1 MANPIAYNSGT
12 TVSGCI
18 NKGTISFAVDNLNYS
33 TRPGN
38 LNWYA
43 GGDNTN
49 KYIIISDTFSQGVD
63 TQANSRPTMWATSA
77 QTDSELLKWINGL
90 PARSGQSTFSTL
102 LDAISWLEGQGKY
115 LISNQHYPQI
125 VTSGMVLNL
134 DAGFTGSYP
143 NVGTNW
149 YTINS
154 GSTGTLNNGPTW
166 NNLGPSSNFS
176 FDGTN
181 DYYELTNRDTSLE
194 FQPNQPYTCMVFYRS
209 PVTGTQSGA
218 LIADMQD
225 SGTPAYPG
233 WDIWFNN
240 GDIGNTISMHL
251 ISDWPAN
258 AIKVAVDYNF
268 NNLLNR
274 WLCFGYTYDGSV
286 PTNSGDTLNSVDF
299 YLNGQTYSNGKQLG
313 SINKTHGDGFNTPV
327 TTITYNP
334 NQRFRVASRW
344 SASGW
349 VTGSQTS
356 VAKVLVYNRKLTANE
371 FAQNFYQG
379 PIVTSGLTF
388 AIDAGN
394 LVSYGGVGTTVYD
407 LVTTGTTGTL
417 TNGPTWTYLSGGTF
431 SFDGTDD
438 NLNFS
443 SYPNLTNNFT
453 LSFWFR
459 TTVIPSGYKG
469 IVTTWTSGQA
479 SQSSYGV
486 QFKNDGTLEPV
497 RPVGS
502 NWNTITSSTNVTN
515 GNWYHCTVVYNTSGT
530 FLYLNSV
537 LNASNSATGNL
548 NTPLGFRIGSD
559 ISGTNNWNGSVSN
572 VQIYNRALSSNEIN
586 QNFEA
591 YRGRFG
597 V

>member
-1 MANPIAYNSGT
+1 
-12 TVSGCI
+12 
-18 NKGTISFAVDNLNYS
+18 
-33 TRPGN
+33 
-38 LNWYA
+38 
-43 GGDNTN
+43 
-49 KYIIISDTFSQGVD
+49 
-63 TQANSRPTMWATSA
+63 
-77 QTDSELLKWINGL
+77 
-90 PARSGQSTFSTL
+90 
-102 LDAISWLEGQGKY
+102 
-115 LISNQHYPQI
+115 
-125 VTSGMVLNL
+125 
-134 DAGFTGSYP
+134 
-143 NVGTNW
+143 
-149 YTINS
+149 
-154 GSTGTLNNGPTW
+154 
-166 NNLGPSSNFS
+166 
-176 FDGTN
+176 
-181 DYYELTNRDTSLE
+181 
-194 FQPNQPYTCMVFYRS
+194 
-209 PVTGTQSGA
+209 
-218 LIADMQD
+218 
-225 SGTPAYPG
+225 
-233 WDIWFNN
+233 
-240 GDIGNTISMHL
+240 MHL

-407 LVTTGTTGTL
+407 LTTTGVTATL
-417 TNGPTWTYLSGGTF
+417 INGPTWTYLSGGTF

-469 IVTTWTSGQA
+469 IVTTWTFGQP

-486 QFKNDGTLEPV
+486 QFKSDGTLEPV

-502 NWNTITSSTNVTN
+502 NWNVITSSTNVTN

-530 FLYLNSV
+530 FLYLNSI
-537 LNASNSATGNL
+537 LNASNSVTGNL

>member
-12 TVSGCI
+12 TVNGCI
-18 NKGTISFAVDNLNYS
+18 NTGTISLAIDNFNYS
-33 TRPGN
+33 IRPGN

-43 GGDNTN
+43 GADPTN
-49 KYIIISDTFSQGVD
+49 RYLIVSDTYSQGVD
-63 TQANSRPTMWATSA
+63 TQANSKPTIWATSA
-77 QTDSELLKWINGL
+77 LTDSELLKWINGL
-90 PARSGQSTFSTL
+90 PARSGLSTFGTL
-102 LDAISWLEGQGKY
+102 SDAISWLTSQNKY

-134 DAGFTGSYP
+134 DAGFTSSYP

-149 YTINS
+149 YDLYSNGT
-154 GSTGTLNNGPTW
+154 GSLNNGPVW
-166 NNLGPSSNFS
+166 NNLGMSSNIS
-176 FDGTN
+176 FDRTN
-181 DYYELTNRDTSLE
+181 DYYELTNRNTSLE
-194 FQPNQPYTCMVFYRS
+194 FQPNQPYSCLVFYKS
-209 PVTGTQSGA
+209 PTSVSQT
-218 LIADMQD
+218 LIANMQD
-225 SGTPAYPG
+225 AGTPAYPG

-240 GDIGNTISMHL
+240 QDYPNTVSMHL
-251 ISDWPAN
+251 ISNWSAN

-268 NNLLNR
+268 SSLLNR

-286 PTNSGDTLNSVDF
+286 PTNSGNTLNSVNF
-299 YLNGQTYSNGKQLG
+299 FLNGQLYEMGKRIGGLP
-313 SINKTHGDGFNTPV
+313 STSGDGFETSA

-334 NQRFRVASRW
+334 NQRFRVSSRW

-349 VTGSQTS
+349 NFGSQTS
-356 VAKVLVYNRKLTANE
+356 VAKVLVYNRKLTASE

-407 LVTTGTTGTL
+407 LTTTGVTGTL

-438 NLNFS
+438 NINFS
-443 SYPNLTNNFT
+443 SYPVLTNNLT

-459 TTVIPSGYKG
+459 TTVTPSGYKG
-469 IVTTWTSGQA
+469 IVTTWTAGQP

-497 RPVGS
+497 RPIGS
-502 NWNTITSSTNVTN
+502 NWNIVTSSTNVTN
-515 GNWYHCTVVYNTSGT
+515 GNWYYCTVVYNTSGT

-537 LNASNSATGNL
+537 LNASNSTTGNM

-559 ISGTNNWNGSVSN
+559 INGGNNWNGSVSN
-572 VQIYNRALSSNEIN
+572 VQIYNRALSESEIK

>member
-1 MANPIAYNSGT
+1 
-12 TVSGCI
+12 VST
-18 NKGTISFAVDNLNYS
+18 TISINRWYFGVVTYSNVTNNMELFLNGVSKS
-33 TRPGN
+33 TNTAGT
-38 LNWYA
+38 LGS
-43 GGDNTN
+43 GGDY
-49 KYIIISDTFSQGVD
+49 KIGEHS
-63 TQANSRPTMWATSA
+63 
-77 QTDSELLKWINGL
+77 
-90 PARSGQSTFSTL
+90 SGQSFN
-102 LDAISWLEGQGKY
+102 G
-115 LISNQHYPQI
+115 LIPL
-125 VTSGMVLNL
+125 VNL
-134 DAGFTGSYP
+134 
-143 NVGTNW
+143 
-149 YTINS
+149 
-154 GSTGTLNNGPTW
+154 
-166 NNLGPSSNFS
+166 
-176 FDGTN
+176 
-181 DYYELTNRDTSLE
+181 
-194 FQPNQPYTCMVFYRS
+194 
-209 PVTGTQSGA
+209 
-218 LIADMQD
+218 
-225 SGTPAYPG
+225 
-233 WDIWFNN
+233 
-240 GDIGNTISMHL
+240 
-251 ISDWPAN
+251 
-258 AIKVAVDYNF
+258 
-268 NNLLNR
+268 
-274 WLCFGYTYDGSV
+274 
-286 PTNSGDTLNSVDF
+286 
-299 YLNGQTYSNGKQLG
+299 
-313 SINKTHGDGFNTPV
+313 
-327 TTITYNP
+327 
-334 NQRFRVASRW
+334 
-344 SASGW
+344 
-349 VTGSQTS
+349 
-356 VAKVLVYNRKLTANE
+356 YNRVLSQSE
-371 FAQNFYQG
+371 ILQNYYQG

-407 LVTTGTTGTL
+407 LTATSATGTL

-443 SYPNLTNNFT
+443 SYPILTNNLT

-548 NTPLGFRIGSD
+548 NTLLGFRIGSD